1 MEYEK
6 VGILLTEN
14 CNASCR
20 MCCDSRGIVSG
31 KTVSEQELDL
41 ILERIK
47 AVDSIS
53 TIGITGGEPL
63 LYPEL
68 VEHILN
74 YDFGR
79 YMSFTIKTNGFWG
92 RNINKCE
99 SFISRNHRKLADISM
114 SYDSF
119 HREFIPVRCLQ
130 NIIMTATKYGVH
142 TEVVGCFLKN
152 GMKPGDILNEL
163 EETAYYTDFYYQPV
177 IRTGRACELKEYEWI
192 TPLKTEE
199 TEIHCTGVL
208 KPNLLINANLDVYP
222 CCSQVIENTI
232 LKFGNLHSQT
242 LNEIIELIKYNKIM
256 FMIFTKGFRPFLD
269 MMKKNKIKFP
279 NKLTSPCEM
288 CEYLFKSDWLLEDIS
303 QDGICTNL

>member
-79 YMSFTIKTNGFWG
+79 YMSFTIKTNGFGG
-92 RNINKCE
+92 RNINKCGG
-99 SFISRNHRKLADISM
+99 F
-114 SYDSF
+114 
-119 HREFIPVRCLQ
+119 
-130 NIIMTATKYGVH
+130 G
-142 TEVVGCFLKN
+142 
-152 GMKPGDILNEL
+152 ILC
-163 EETAYYTDFYYQPV
+163 
-177 IRTGRACELKEYEWI
+177 G
-192 TPLKTEE
+192 
-199 TEIHCTGVL
+199 
-208 KPNLLINANLDVYP
+208 
-222 CCSQVIENTI
+222 
-232 LKFGNLHSQT
+232 
-242 LNEIIELIKYNKIM
+242 
-256 FMIFTKGFRPFLD
+256 
-269 MMKKNKIKFP
+269 
-279 NKLTSPCEM
+279 
-288 CEYLFKSDWLLEDIS
+288 
-303 QDGICTNL
+303 